1 MVLEETT
8 RKLFMDPTK
17 AYLVRKICPSQRHQL
32 LKYPTFLSPVFWL
45 RTVLR
50 SSGRVNLES
59 GMPPVFL
66 PLSWPQPLRNQ
77 SCSIQWPRSHTVGLP
92 LFHTPWLALASA

>member
-17 AYLVRKICPSQRHQL
+17 AYLVRKICPSQRHQV
-32 LKYPTFLSPVFWL
+32 LKYPTFLSPVFLL

-59 GMPPVFL
+59 GMPPVFF
-66 PLSWPQPLRNQ
+66 PLSWPQPLRN
-77 SCSIQWPRSHTVGLP
+77 PTLAPFYGPGHTL
-92 LFHTPWLALASA
+92 